1 MIKKFDSF
9 VSEGN
14 DFWSTKDIERG
25 EYGIHRKKTNTNS
38 KSNDWLNKKDIE
50 RGEYGIHHK
59 KSNIST
65 YDVNDEN
72 ISLDDVLEPGNAAL
86 LLVAEDEELLD
97 NFIHY
102 LSKSMGPAVKDRF
115 TKVIK
120 FVK

>member
-14 DFWSTKDIERG
+14 DWLSKKDIERG
-25 EYGIHRKKTNTNS
+25 EYGIHHKKTNTNS
-38 KSNDWLNKKDIE
+38 KSNDWVSKKDIE

-72 ISLDDVLEPGNAAL
+72 ISLDDVLEPGDAAL
-86 LLVAEDEELLD
+86 LFVADEELLD

-102 LSKSMGPAVKDRF
+102 LSKSMSPAAKDRF

>member
-14 DFWSTKDIERG
+14 DWVS
-25 EYGIHRKKTNTNS
+25 
-38 KSNDWLNKKDIE
+38 KKDIE

-59 KSNIST
+59 KPNIYT
-65 YDVNDEN
+65 VDVNHKN
-72 ISLDDVLEPGNAAL
+72 VSLDDVLEPGNAAL
-86 LLVAEDEELLD
+86 LLVVEDEEILD

-102 LSKSMGPAVKDRF
+102 INKSMGPAGKDRF

>member
-14 DFWSTKDIERG
+14 DFLS
-25 EYGIHRKKTNTNS
+25 
-38 KSNDWLNKKDIE
+38 KKDIE

-59 KSNIST
+59 KSNIYT
-65 YDVNDEN
+65 VDVNHKN
-72 ISLDDVLEPGNAAL
+72 VSLDDVLEPGNAAL
-86 LLVAEDEELLD
+86 LLVVEDEEILD

-102 LSKSMGPAVKDRF
+102 LSKSMGPAAKDRF

>member
-9 VSEGN
+9 ISESN
-14 DFWSTKDIERG
+14 DF
-25 EYGIHRKKTNTNS
+25 
-38 KSNDWLNKKDIE
+38 LNKKDIE

-59 KSNIST
+59 KPNIST
-65 YDVNDEN
+65 YDVNHEN

-86 LLVAEDEELLD
+86 LLVVEDEELLD
-97 NFIHY
+97 NFIY
-102 LSKSMGPAVKDRF
+102 YISKSMGLAAKDRF

>member
-14 DFWSTKDIERG
+14 DWVS
-25 EYGIHRKKTNTNS
+25 
-38 KSNDWLNKKDIE
+38 KKDIE

-59 KSNIST
+59 KSNTNSKSDDWVSKKDIERGEYGIHHKKPNIYT
-65 YDVNDEN
+65 VDVNHKN
-72 ISLDDVLEPGNAAL
+72 VSLDDVLEPGNAAL
-86 LLVAEDEELLD
+86 LLVVEDEEILD

-102 LSKSMGPAVKDRF
+102 INKSMGPAGKDRF

>member
-14 DFWSTKDIERG
+14 DWLSKKDIERG
-25 EYGIHRKKTNTNS
+25 EYGIHHKKTNTNS

-102 LSKSMGPAVKDRF
+102 LSKSMGPAAKDRF

>member
-14 DFWSTKDIERG
+14 DFLS
-25 EYGIHRKKTNTNS
+25 
-38 KSNDWLNKKDIE
+38 KKDIE
-50 RGEYGIHHK
+50 RGEYGIHYK
-59 KSNIST
+59 KFNIKT
-65 YDVNDEN
+65 VDVNDEN
-72 ISLDDVLEPGNAAL
+72 ISLDDVLEPGDAAL
-86 LLVAEDEELLD
+86 LFVADEELLD

-102 LSKSMGPAVKDRF
+102 LSKSMGPAAKDRF